1 MATGFVKTS
10 DGAYIHYQ
18 MEGDGKTILLV
29 HGWGVSSKFYV
40 NNVDVLKKDFR
51 IVTIDLRGHGLS
63 SKGLHGYTLDRL
75 AVDIHEVIEALD
87 LENVMLMG
95 WSMGGPLM
103 LSYWKQFGA
112 EEGHLAGLGLI
123 DMTPYPFSS
132 AEWNCHSMRD
142 HDAVGFNAFVKNY
155 TSDRETFTR
164 AFLANIFG
172 DGKMP
177 AGTEWMIEESLI
189 VPTHIGIALY
199 SDYVYSD
206 YTDVLPTITIPTLVV
221 SGNSGTF
228 PKGIEAGRWIAK
240 QIPQGEFVPFQIG
253 GHMLFYVEHEKFNGV
268 VADFVKRLP

>member
-1 MATGFVKTS
+1 
-10 DGAYIHYQ
+10 
-18 MEGDGKTILLV
+18 
-29 HGWGVSSKFYV
+29 
-40 NNVDVLKKDFR
+40 
-51 IVTIDLRGHGLS
+51 
-63 SKGLHGYTLDRL
+63 
-75 AVDIHEVIEALD
+75 
-87 LENVMLMG
+87 
-95 WSMGGPLM
+95 
-103 LSYWKQFGA
+103 
-112 EEGHLAGLGLI
+112 
-123 DMTPYPFSS
+123 
-132 AEWNCHSMRD
+132 MRN
-142 HDAVGFNAFVKNY
+142 HNAIGFNTFVKNY
-155 TSDRETFTR
+155 TSDREAFTR

-177 AGTEWMIEESLI
+177 DGAEWMIAESLI

-228 PKGIEAGRWIAK
+228 PKGIEAGRWIAA